1 MAIIALSAK
10 AQSAFAGD
18 LDAYVYYGGSY
29 DGYATAAGAN
39 ADAATISSAAAQTFT
54 TGDSATAISA
64 ITVTLD
70 VGQTGS
76 GINTTNHIRVVIP
89 ASLDM
94 AWDTTDTTA
103 TFGGS
108 ASAKVSNP
116 VSYPNSKTLLINVT
130 TNFANGDTLT
140 VADLSFKNFNS
151 VGLSSLTLSI
161 DGGTTTAA
169 TDDKKKTISLPA
181 STVTFTGGSY
191 DGYTL
196 GTNIRYW
203 VASADGNWND
213 TANWSDTSA
222 GTSGFSVPTSGEVAV
237 FDSGSTKQCTVN
249 LAAVSLLDLIMTSAY
264 TGANAKIISNGNLT
278 LAGALNITGG
288 TLDISTNANTLT
300 TAGTLTIDG
309 GTLTATNGNIDA
321 NGAVTLTS
329 GTLTAPATGKSFTV
343 FGNWT
348 KSGGI
353 FTSGTGTVTFD
364 AGSGTQQV
372 TSGGVTDNDD
382 FYDITHSGAG
392 TLQLQD
398 AMVVKHDLTNSAGI
412 WDANG
417 KAITIYENF
426 ANTATFTHNNNSV
439 TFRGTAQSDI
449 TGNNTF
455 YNLTIDTNTD
465 GAKAVHFGASQTQTI
480 AGALTFTGYA
490 GKLLTLRS
498 NLDGTQGTLNPA
510 ASITSGVDYL
520 DIKDSK
526 VNGSNHTITAGAHSV
541 DSGNNTNWIFGGG
554 TARTITGSLY
564 QSNRS
569 TKLTNQTVKLS
580 VNGASVVQQ
589 VASSG
594 DFTFNNILLS
604 SGDKILAWI
613 DDDATYEGN
622 TITVSDGNNLT
633 GFNIYAG
640 HVTVRYETGSS
651 ITNANLST
659 AKGALTD
666 DDIKYSVTGA
676 NLTVQDNFKFF
687 IPATYTHAPTG
698 TVTLDDIEIG
708 GIFNANS
715 NDVTV
720 SGDWDNAAG
729 SYISGN
735 NTTTFN
741 GVTKQTLTSG
751 GTGDTKDFYNLTH
764 SGSAELELA
773 ASNALDVDGI
783 LTQSGA
789 GDFDTQGINV
799 TSGGL
804 TVSSGTFNND
814 ARAGTWDV
822 NGAVSISSGTLT
834 ATSGAFTVSG
844 AWNKT
849 GGTFTHNSGTV
860 TFDGTSAQSINSGGS
875 NFSTL
880 VVTNAS
886 DYLTFSAATSCANF
900 TAQTASSKIK
910 FKESANF
917 TVSGTLTLNGQAAGT
932 EIELISAASGTQWNL
947 VAPVSTV
954 NYVKVKDS
962 NATNTITANNA
973 IDLGNNN
980 TNWVFGTV
988 TRYWL
993 GTASVNWN
1001 DTANWSATS
1010 GGAGGADVPSTGDT
1024 AIFNASGNNP
1034 CTVNIATVSLATL
1047 NIQSGYTFKLDANAN
1062 DITVSGNATVAGGE
1076 LELDSSS
1083 QLTVEG
1089 TLTVSGGTLDGL
1101 SGTIDAN
1108 GNVTVSGGEL
1118 VAPSGNFNIAGNF
1131 SRTSGIFTHSSGTVV
1146 FDGAGAATIFGD
1158 TAFWNFSCTTL
1169 GKQINFTAGTNQTVN
1184 HTLTLTGG
1192 SGTGEKISLYSTASG
1207 AKWGIT
1213 LAGANQTA
1221 SYIDVKDADANT
1233 HTVACY
1239 NSANSGNNNANWIFN
1254 TIAIS
1259 SPTEGKTTGRIPV
1272 VQGTAGPNDT
1282 ITIKDSGGSTVVTA
1296 TADASG
1302 NFRVTLSAELAQGA
1316 NSLTPYFGAI
1326 PGTTINLTAV
1336 SNPTTAQV
1344 PTITSPA
1351 EGVSIKGNKPSISGK
1366 GKPGASVTLT
1376 AKDANGNLLLS
1387 NVASGTV
1394 NASGDYTIT
1403 SSDYTTALVK
1413 GINYLSVTVDGVTS
1427 SIREIS
1433 FVDPFGVVFDAVSN
1447 NPVQGAVVTIYTS
1460 AGVQCVP
1467 GVQIAATDSNPQTTG
1482 ADGVYGFLTINGDF
1496 YFTVSASGYAYP
1508 SAKTSFSS
1516 GRTIVTGSKGEVF
1529 SVAGAVIEM
1538 DHPVD
1543 SNGLLLKVNKDANK
1557 KEVTVGDIVTYTVT
1571 IQNPTSSDV
1580 TGVYLEDK
1588 IPAGFKYISGKVIL
1602 DNLAISDPAGN
1613 RPLTF
1618 SIGTITAGQ
1627 TRTLKY
1633 QLVVGSGVSF
1643 GNYANTA
1650 FAKYADGTVISN
1662 QASKTVKVVP
1672 DPLFDLGTVIGKV
1685 FWDRNENGIQDQGE
1699 EPIPNVQV
1707 ATEEGTL
1714 ITTDKDGKYHL
1725 PAIIP
1730 GRHLFRLDERTLP
1743 QGAYLTTDKVVIVD
1757 ITSGILAK
1765 VNFGINGQDEGQ
1777 VTKAGGKGGE
1787 VRGRVAPVNITQDR
1801 NRPVPRLNVSLLKEG
1816 LIIKEG
1822 KLIDGRCE
1830 FRIFTNYSL
1839 FIDKWKLE
1847 ILDRDTKALVRAFEG
1862 SALDIHQPIYW
1873 DGKDKYG
1880 KLLNKERRYAYML
1893 SVTDKSNRIDMTKER
1908 PLTIND
1914 QGTATTQTEQD
1925 LKKEKEKWLDLG
1937 SKVNNLDRQNIKI
1950 DGETILVHSVWQPTA
1965 SSIRVMKNEKI
1976 AGEISV
1982 AQPQQSSPSE
1992 VLAEPQKLEETRA
2005 GAATDIILPKGEYD
2019 IQIVPPVNE
2028 EIEVSSLRGEI
2039 ATKPALPVGRQSKEE
2054 IVSVAPAEL
2063 PRNDTQLVYSQHIKI
2078 GEDYLFFVG
2087 MGDAKAGYNFN
2098 RGNIEPAGSSD
2109 KFKEGFWSEGKLAYY
2124 LKGKIKGKYL
2134 ITSSL
2139 DTDRNK
2145 KELFRNL
2152 DPNKYYPVYGD
2163 SSSINYAATNTQGPF
2178 YLLVEWDKSSALWGD
2193 YNTNITDTEF
2203 AQFNRSLY
2211 GGKIYYEDVATTQFG
2226 EPKTKLVVFRAHAKQ
2241 KAAHNEFVGTGG
2253 SLYYLKNKDAVE
2265 GSEKIKIEV
2274 RDKITGL
2281 ALTSKEM
2288 QEGSD
2293 YEIDYTNGRI
2303 IFWRPVA
2310 QIVESESIIS
2320 SSLLGGNPVYV
2331 VADYEYEVDDKYD
2344 QGTQGG
2350 RIQQSLTDYLRVGG
2364 TYVKEEQL
2372 DKNYELKGA
2381 DTILH
2386 LGKNIKLTGE
2396 YAETQSEALGSFV
2409 STDGGISFTEMAT
2422 ADSDKGKAYG
2432 LKAEAYLLGKLGLS
2446 GYYKQIE
2453 KGFSSAA
2460 TTAQKGK
2467 ELMGAQATLD
2477 ITPKTR
2483 LSVTHD
2489 IQKLIDDGNPQTQL
2503 QVGAQ
2508 KTETTTA
2515 QITHEATQKLKFTG
2529 EYRRQQVTGKKDQF
2543 ESETNTESNVAAL
2556 KADYQ
2561 ATKKTALSLEQ
2572 QISLSGTPNQQ
2583 TTLGVVHKPNEW
2595 LSLRGKETVGNQ
2607 GTATGVGASANLKD
2621 KFELSSDY
2629 TKASYKGGGAGD
2641 TVSLGGRAMVDD
2653 KTEVHTTYAVTDSS
2667 LDGKTESVVYGSK
2680 RKVND
2685 ELDLK
2690 TDRTYARSKDALTEG
2705 STYGLVREKDG
2716 RKLEGDWTKQRSQS
2730 SAEASDTNIFGLSGD
2745 INDKWAAQGSFERG
2759 KVQNFDGTQ
2768 AERNAGSFGLGFVD
2782 TDKQTG
2788 ETKLKASI
2796 KLELRLDNGE
2806 ADKRQYLVYNAIEGK
2821 INPNT
2826 TLFAKAN
2833 LSQTKNTTTN
2843 STEAQYKEL
2852 VTGVAYRPVNFDR
2865 LNLLARYTYLENNAP
2880 SGQSDI
2886 SSIEREKSHILAG
2899 EAVYDLTDKWQFVEK
2914 LALKFGEEKVSG
2926 FEFTK
2931 TQTWLMI
2938 QRINYNINRDWQVG
2952 GEYRR
2957 LTQKQAKDY
2966 NQGVLVEVAR
2976 KVGEFLQV
2984 GVGYNFTNF
2993 NDDLTH
2999 LDYTSRGPF
3008 FRITGKFYDRTP
3020 EEIERAR
3027 QKWLERMIKQWAGE
3041 LVNQELANPHSP
3053 VMQELYKYFYTA
3065 EKLRAEGRLKESGAL
3080 YEKILQ
3086 IGNIMYQEA
3095 EVYVRDR
3102 IELEKALKEN
3112 DRLARLYY
3120 KEGKLEEAKA
3130 LWQKIIKEAE
3140 PVPIYLKF

>member
-1 MAIIALSAK
+1 LFRQNLKIALITITVLVA
-10 AQSAFAGD
+10 
-18 LDAYVYYGGSY
+18 
-29 DGYATAAGAN
+29 AAGELFAAGITIGSGATVTLSGSPTITTVDVTINGTLSAGAGTIKASGNCVNSGTFTAGTGTVNFTAGTGVTQTLTSGGTGTGKLFYHLTHSGAGTLQLVAN
-39 ADAATISSAAAQTFT
+39 AIDIDGNFTNSAGIFDANGLAISCAGNWTN
-54 TGDSATAISA
+54 SATATFTHNNNS
-64 ITVTLD
+64 VTLD
-70 VGQTGS
+70 GTNQTLTGS
-76 GINTTNHIRVVIP
+76 TTFYNLTKTVTSAATLTFDNTATQTVTNTLTLNGASAQLLSLRSDAAAAYNLTLQAGDTQSLSYLDVQYSDASGGVKLVGGTTSTDSGNNTNWAFDGTTLTWDGSSSTDWNTAANWDLGVVP
-89 ASLDM
+89 R
-94 AWDTTDTTA
+94 TTDTVVIADVTNDPLLDQARTVGALTINSGGVLSLNGFALTVTNALTNNGTLNVPTA
-103 TFGGS
+103 GTPFSAGS
-108 ASAKVSNP
+108 YSFAATS
-116 VSYPNSKTLLINVT
+116 T
-130 TNFANGDTLT
+130 TNFTGVALDTAVTIPALT
-140 VADLSFKNFNS
+140 YGIVSVNNS
-151 VGLSSLTLSI
+151 
-161 DGGTTTAA
+161 GTTFTLAGN
-169 TDDKKKTISLPA
+169 TTI
-181 STVTFTGGSY
+181 
-191 DGYTL
+191 
-196 GTNIRYW
+196 
-203 VASADGNWND
+203 
-213 TANWSDTSA
+213 
-222 GTSGFSVPTSGEVAV
+222 
-237 FDSGSTKQCTVN
+237 
-249 LAAVSLLDLIMTSAY
+249 
-264 TGANAKIISNGNLT
+264 
-278 LAGALNITGG
+278 AGALNVTGG
-288 TLDISTNANTLT
+288 ALDISTTTLT
-300 TAGTLTIDG
+300 TTGTLTVDG
-309 GTLTATNGNIDA
+309 GTLTATNGNIDS
-321 NGAVTLTS
+321 NGAVT
-329 GTLTAPATGKSFTV
+329 
-343 FGNWT
+343 
-348 KSGGI
+348 
-353 FTSGTGTVTFD
+353 
-364 AGSGTQQV
+364 
-372 TSGGVTDNDD
+372 
-382 FYDITHSGAG
+382 
-392 TLQLQD
+392 
-398 AMVVKHDLTNSAGI
+398 
-412 WDANG
+412 
-417 KAITIYENF
+417 
-426 ANTATFTHNNNSV
+426 
-439 TFRGTAQSDI
+439 
-449 TGNNTF
+449 
-455 YNLTIDTNTD
+455 
-465 GAKAVHFGASQTQTI
+465 
-480 AGALTFTGYA
+480 
-490 GKLLTLRS
+490 
-498 NLDGTQGTLNPA
+498 
-510 ASITSGVDYL
+510 
-520 DIKDSK
+520 
-526 VNGSNHTITAGAHSV
+526 
-541 DSGNNTNWIFGGG
+541 
-554 TARTITGSLY
+554 
-564 QSNRS
+564 
-569 TKLTNQTVKLS
+569 
-580 VNGASVVQQ
+580 
-589 VASSG
+589 
-594 DFTFNNILLS
+594 
-604 SGDKILAWI
+604 
-613 DDDATYEGN
+613 
-622 TITVSDGNNLT
+622 
-633 GFNIYAG
+633 
-640 HVTVRYETGSS
+640 
-651 ITNANLST
+651 
-659 AKGALTD
+659 
-666 DDIKYSVTGA
+666 
-676 NLTVQDNFKFF
+676 
-687 IPATYTHAPTG
+687 
-698 TVTLDDIEIG
+698 
-708 GIFNANS
+708 
-715 NDVTV
+715 
-720 SGDWDNAAG
+720 
-729 SYISGN
+729 
-735 NTTTFN
+735 
-741 GVTKQTLTSG
+741 
-751 GTGDTKDFYNLTH
+751 
-764 SGSAELELA
+764 
-773 ASNALDVDGI
+773 
-783 LTQSGA
+783 
-789 GDFDTQGINV
+789 
-799 TSGGL
+799 
-804 TVSSGTFNND
+804 
-814 ARAGTWDV
+814 
-822 NGAVSISSGTLT
+822 ISSGTLT
-834 ATSGAFTVSG
+834 APGSGKSFT
-844 AWNKT
+844 
-849 GGTFTHNSGTV
+849 
-860 TFDGTSAQSINSGGS
+860 
-875 NFSTL
+875 
-880 VVTNAS
+880 
-886 DYLTFSAATSCANF
+886 
-900 TAQTASSKIK
+900 
-910 FKESANF
+910 
-917 TVSGTLTLNGQAAGT
+917 
-932 EIELISAASGTQWNL
+932 
-947 VAPVSTV
+947 
-954 NYVKVKDS
+954 
-962 NATNTITANNA
+962 
-973 IDLGNNN
+973 
-980 TNWVFGTV
+980 
-988 TRYWL
+988 
-993 GTASVNWN
+993 
-1001 DTANWSATS
+1001 
-1010 GGAGGADVPSTGDT
+1010 
-1024 AIFNASGNNP
+1024 
-1034 CTVNIATVSLATL
+1034 
-1047 NIQSGYTFKLDANAN
+1047 
-1062 DITVSGNATVAGGE
+1062 
-1076 LELDSSS
+1076 
-1083 QLTVEG
+1083 
-1089 TLTVSGGTLDGL
+1089 
-1101 SGTIDAN
+1101 
-1108 GNVTVSGGEL
+1108 
-1118 VAPSGNFNIAGNF
+1118 IAGNF
-1131 SRTSGIFTHSSGTVV
+1131 THSAGTFTHSSGTVTL
-1146 FDGAGAATIFGD
+1146 DTAATAILSGSTTFN
-1158 TAFWNFSCTTL
+1158 NFTCTTA
-1169 GKQINFTAGTNQTVN
+1169 GKQLTFTAGTTQTISG
-1184 HTLTLTGG
+1184 TLTLTGTSASKIKLRSSSAG
-1192 SGTGEKISLYSTASG
+1192 STYTITDSGTEAVSFV
-1207 AKWGIT
+1207 
-1213 LAGANQTA
+1213 
-1221 SYIDVKDADANT
+1221 DVQDSIATNSIIA
-1233 HTVACY
+1233 Y
-1239 NSANSGNNNANWIFN
+1239 NSTNSGNNTNWTFSN
-1254 TIAIS
+1254 LSVTYPS
-1259 SPTEGKTTGRIPV
+1259 TGKTTGQTPTVI
-1272 VQGTAGPNDT
+1272 GTASASD
-1282 ITIKDSGGSTVVTA
+1282 IVTIKDISSNTVATT
-1296 TADASG
+1296 TADTSG
-1302 NFRVTLSAELAQGA
+1302 NFRVAVSTSLATGA
-1316 NSLTPYFGAI
+1316 NSLTPYVGS
-1326 PGTTINLTAV
+1326 TAGSGV
-1336 SNPTTAQV
+1336 NVTVVASPTTDQV

-1351 EGVSIKGNKPSISGK
+1351 ASATVRGNKPTITGK
-1366 GKPGASVTLT
+1366 GLAGSTVTLT
-1376 AKDANGNLLLS
+1376 AKDANGNLLLTD
-1387 NVASGTV
+1387 VASATV
-1394 NASGDYTIT
+1394 GADGNYTI
-1403 SSDYTTALVK
+1403 SSSSYTTNLVK
-1413 GINYLSVTVDGVTS
+1413 GTNYLTVTVDGVAS
-1427 SIREIS
+1427 AIREVS
-1433 FVDPFGVVFDAVSN
+1433 LVDPFGVVFDSVSN
-1447 NPVQGAVVTIYTS
+1447 NPVKGATVTIFTS
-1460 AGVQCVP
+1460 SGVQCTP

-1482 ADGVYGFLTINGDF
+1482 ADGLYSFLTINGDF
-1496 YFTVSASGYAYP
+1496 YITVSASGYNYP
-1508 SAKTSFSS
+1508 STKTSFPS

-1529 SVAGAVIEM
+1529 TVAGAVIEM
-1538 DHPVD
+1538 DQPMD
-1543 SNGLLLKVNKDANK
+1543 SNNLLLKVKKDANK
-1557 KEVTVGDIVTYTVT
+1557 KNVAIGDVVTYTVT

-1580 TGVYLEDK
+1580 TNVYLEDK
-1588 IPAGFKYISGKVIL
+1588 IPAGFKYISGKAIL
-1602 DNLAISDPAGN
+1602 DNVAISDPTGN

-1618 SIGTITAGQ
+1618 NIGTVTAGQ

-1643 GNYANTA
+1643 GNYENTA
-1650 FAKYADGTVISN
+1650 FAKYSDGTVISN
-1662 QASKTVKVVP
+1662 NATETVKVVP
-1672 DPLFDLGTVIGKV
+1672 DPLFDLGTVLGKV
-1685 FWDRNENGIQDQGE
+1685 FWDKNENGVQDPPQRIGGHVIVE
-1699 EPIPNVQV
+1699 EPIPDVQI

-1714 ITTDKDGKYHL
+1714 ITTDKDGKFHL

-1743 QGAYLTTDKVVIVD
+1743 QGTYLTTDKVVIVD

-1765 VNFGINGQDEGQ
+1765 VNFGVNSKDRDQKTENREQ
-1777 VTKAGGKGGE
+1777 KLS
-1787 VRGRVAPVNITQDR
+1787 VNIIQERTK
-1801 NRPVPRLNVSLLKEG
+1801 PSPRLNASLFRDELK
-1816 LIIKEG
+1816 LQDS
-1822 KLIDGRCE
+1822 KLIAPAE
-1830 FRIFTNYSL
+1830 FRIFSNYSL

-1847 ILDRDTKALVRAFEG
+1847 ILDKDTKAQVKSFAG
-1862 SALDIHQPIYW
+1862 TALTINEPIIW
-1873 DGKDKYG
+1873 DGKDKNG
-1880 KLLNKERRYAYML
+1880 KLIREGRNYVYILT
-1893 SVTDKSNRIDMTKER
+1893 VTGKDGRQDVTKEKKL
-1908 PLTIND
+1908 PVVSFQLSEEEIKKLKD
-1914 QGTATTQTEQD
+1914 TE
-1925 LKKEKEKWLDLG
+1925 KEIKEKQQWLAQE
-1937 SKVNNLDRQNIKI
+1937 SKINNLEKQNIRIEGETIKVKNLPAFGSRQNIR
-1950 DGETILVHSVWQPTA
+1950 ILKSGNLQ
-1965 SSIRVMKNEKI
+1965 
-1976 AGEISV
+1976 GEIPV
-1982 AQPQQSSPSE
+1982 IQPE
-1992 VLAEPQKLEETRA
+1992 GLTAKGLLEETKFDNENKEA
-2005 GAATDIILPKGEYD
+2005 QPIDIIIPKGEYD
-2019 IQIVPPVNE
+2019 IQVIPHGSEAATEGTVPVNA
-2028 EIEVSSLRGEI
+2028 SPTGI
-2039 ATKPALPVGRQSKEE
+2039 AKGTVP
-2054 IVSVAPAEL
+2054 
-2063 PRNDTQLVYSQHIKI
+2063 NVYTQHIKV

-2087 MGDAKAGYNFN
+2087 MGDAKAGYTFN
-2098 RGNIEPAGSSD
+2098 RGNIEPTGSND

-2134 ITSSL
+2134 VTSSL
-2139 DTDRNK
+2139 DTERDK

-2193 YNTNITDTEF
+2193 YNTSITDTEF

-2226 EPKTKLVVFRAHAKQ
+2226 EPKTKLVVFRARAKQ

-2281 ALTSKEM
+2281 VLTSKEM

-2331 VADYEYEVDDKYD
+2331 VADYEYAVEDKYD

-2364 TYVKEEQL
+2364 TYVKEEQS

-2453 KGFSSAA
+2453 RGFSSAA
-2460 TTAQKGK
+2460 TTAQQGK
-2467 ELMGAQATLD
+2467 ELMGLQAALD

-2561 ATKKTALSLEQ
+2561 VTKKTALSLEQ

-2667 LDGKTESVVYGSK
+2667 VDGKTESVVYGSK

-2685 ELDLK
+2685 EVEIK

-2999 LDYTSRGPF
+2999 LDYTSQGPF

-3041 LVNQELANPHSP
+3041 LVNQELANPDSP

-3102 IELEKALKEN
+3102 IELEKTLKEN
-3112 DRLARLYY
+3112 DRLARFYY